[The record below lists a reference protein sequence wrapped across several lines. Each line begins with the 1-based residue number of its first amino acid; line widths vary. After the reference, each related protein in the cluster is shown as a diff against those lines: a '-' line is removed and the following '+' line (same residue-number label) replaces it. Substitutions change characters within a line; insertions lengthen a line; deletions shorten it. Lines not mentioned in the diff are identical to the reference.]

1 MVRAKDM
8 TTTLTTAPKK
18 RTTLDLP
25 PALLQRTDEAVKLG
39 IASSRNNLIA
49 VAVQEYL
56 DALDRAASIDA
67 RFAEMDED
75 ARYTQMHLELAAG
88 FAESD
93 AEPLVVD
100 ARPVTVDTRP
110 LTVAGGGP

>member
-1 MVRAKDM
+1 M

-39 IASSRNNLIA
+39 VASSRNNLIA

-75 ARYTQMHLELAAG
+75 TRYAQMHLDLAVS

-93 AEPLVVD
+93 AESLTVD

>member
-1 MVRAKDM
+1 VVRANGM
-8 TTTLTTAPKK
+8 TTTMITAPKK

-39 IASSRNNLIA
+39 VASSRNNLIA
-49 VAVQEYL
+49 AAVQEYL

-67 RFAEMDED
+67 RFAEMEED
-75 ARYTQMHLELAAG
+75 AQYLRLHLELAAG

-100 ARPVTVDTRP
+100 AEP
-110 LTVAGGGP
+110 LTVAGEGP

>member
-1 MVRAKDM
+1 VVRAKGM

-18 RTTLDLP
+18 RTSLDLP
-25 PALLQRTDEAVKLG
+25 PALLERTDEAVKLG
-39 IASSRNNLIA
+39 VASSRNNLIA
-49 VAVQEYL
+49 AAVEEYL

-67 RFAEMDED
+67 RFAEMEED
-75 ARYTQMHLELAAG
+75 SGYLQMHLDLAAS

-100 ARPVTVDTRP
+100 AEP
-110 LTVAGGGP
+110 LIVKEAGP